1 MKRKWIY
8 MIALFLIIGI
18 AFIYFMTGTDS
29 SIPDSATKLE
39 VAEKEAALEEQ
50 VKIEKEEEKAEKRN
64 ETETEETEQRAFPQI
79 VTEAVQGTVDF
90 FTKRETHIVAIGDSL
105 THGVGDETEQ
115 HGYVGILDRTING
128 HKQIAHI
135 DNFGKRGN
143 RTDHLLMRLEDDEIA
158 SSISDSDIVLMT
170 IGANDI
176 MQVVKENFTNLVME
190 DFVFERDGYEE
201 RLREIFDEIL
211 RLNPNTEI
219 YLLGFYNPFK
229 QYFDDIE
236 ELDLIV
242 ETWNTTGNDVA
253 SDYEN
258 ATYIPTDDL
267 FTDETAELFSDD
279 NFHPNYEGYYRIA
292 ERVLEY
298 ITIR

>member
-1 MKRKWIY
+1 MKRKWVYLIVA
-8 MIALFLIIGI
+8 IFIIGI
-18 AFIYFMTGTDS
+18 ASIYFVTQSDS
-29 SIPDSATKLE
+29 SIPDPSIKSD

-50 VKIEKEEEKAEKRN
+50 VKIEPEEEK
-64 ETETEETEQRAFPQI
+64 TEENNQTEAEETEQRTLPQI
-79 VTEAVQGTVDF
+79 VAEAVQGTVNF
-90 FTKRETHIVAIGDSL
+90 FKNRETNIVAIGDSL
-105 THGVGDETEQ
+105 TQGVGDETEQ
-115 HGYVGILDRTING
+115 SGYVGILDRTING
-128 HKQIAHI
+128 QKQIAHI
-135 DNFGKRGN
+135 ENLGKRGN
-143 RTDHLLMRLEDDEIA
+143 RTDQLLMRLKDDEIA

-190 DFVFERDGYEE
+190 DFVFEQDSYEE
-201 RLREIFDEIL
+201 RLRKIFDEIR

-242 ETWNTTGNDVA
+242 ETWNTTGNNVA

-267 FTDETAELFSDD
+267 FTDSNAELFADD

>member
-1 MKRKWIY
+1 MKKKWKYI
-8 MIALFLIIGI
+8 IVAFLIIGI
-18 AFIYFMTGTDS
+18 AFIYVMTRTDS
-29 SIPDSATKLE
+29 SDPSPATNSD
-39 VAEKEAALEEQ
+39 VAEKEAALEKQ
-50 VKIEKEEEKAEKRN
+50 VKIDTEEEEAERN
-64 ETETEETEQRAFPQI
+64 NVTETKETEQRTLPQI

-90 FTKRETHIVAIGDSL
+90 FTNRETHIVAIGDSL
-105 THGVGDETEQ
+105 TQGVGDETEQ
-115 HGYVGILDRTING
+115 SGYVGILDRTING
-128 HKQIAHI
+128 QKQIARI

-143 RTDHLLMRLEDDEIA
+143 RTDQLLMRLKEDEIA
-158 SSISDSDIVLMT
+158 SSISDSDIVLIT

-176 MQVVKENFTNLVME
+176 MQIVKENFTNLVME

-201 RLREIFDEIL
+201 RLRRIFDEIR

-242 ETWNTTGNDVA
+242 ETWNTTGNDVV

-258 ATYIPTDDL
+258 TTYIPTDDL
-267 FTDETAELFSDD
+267 FKDATAELFADD